1 MVRTDGP
8 TSHAKKKG
16 TPTMGGLSFLPV
28 AVTVA
33 CLLTDFAPAVVATSA
48 ATAAY
53 ALLGCADDVAKML
66 RKNSSGVSMRAK
78 LAVQVQSTRSVACP
92 YNRLPSHVQLFQVV
106 TALLCAKGGR
116 LGRTRAK

>member
-1 MVRTDGP
+1 MRFAWRRQVVRTDGP
-8 TSHAKKKG
+8 MSHAKKKG

-48 ATAAY
+48 ATVAY

-66 RKNSSGVSMRAK
+66 RKNSRGVSLRAK
-78 LAVQVQSTRSVACP
+78 LAVQVQHTEQSPPFAS
-92 YNRLPSHVQLFQVV
+92 SHVQLFQ
-106 TALLCAKGGR
+106 
-116 LGRTRAK
+116 